1 MGEKDCLFFW
11 AVEKAPT
18 RDEFTEEN
26 KCNLFL
32 GEARAFCWVFQYR
45 YQGVHKRFPASI
57 LFANIWKMS
66 KIDTIDGQKIIF
78 FCQLEYSQNISD
90 IPPLPACTFQNQA
103 FFLPSSW
110 SKFYLSWYL
119 LQITILGNFACAI
132 DSVEEVRLVDTVDVW
147 NSVKVLKWKTH
158 LSESKEQFDES
169 FFFGDE
175 SSFLQTRGKY
185 LRKRITFAI
194 PWTKRSSEDYHQSYC
209 EKPKQP
215 LEGFGTRN
223 MGPSMEAGTV
233 AEWREVVHHLEFP
246 LPVVPVLPR
255 PVDWKYVYF

>member
-1 MGEKDCLFFW
+1 MTKSLLPHIGDRLFYSTTHPYKDVLLQMMGEKDCLFFW

-103 FFLPSSW
+103 FFC
-110 SKFYLSWYL
+110 
-119 LQITILGNFACAI
+119 Q
-132 DSVEEVRLVDTVDVW
+132 VDD
-147 NSVKVLKWKTH
+147 
-158 LSESKEQFDES
+158 QS
-169 FFFGDE
+169 FTWADICC
-175 SSFLQTRGKY
+175 R
-185 LRKRITFAI
+185 
-194 PWTKRSSEDYHQSYC
+194 
-209 EKPKQP
+209 
-215 LEGFGTRN
+215 
-223 MGPSMEAGTV
+223 
-233 AEWREVVHHLEFP
+233 
-246 LPVVPVLPR
+246 
-255 PVDWKYVYF
+255 